1 MQCENQLT
9 DLLLFEK
16 ECLVN
21 LNMSFNEI
29 EDTSFYELIEVLN
42 SKKEDKIDDPM
53 ALVNSINRR

>member
-29 EDTSFYELIEVLN
+29 EETSFYELIEVLN